1 MLILSYDRS
10 QIVTNELKHKLIL
23 SYDRGKVLT
32 NETVETLE
40 EVGYDGLMPVDFN
53 KGLSEKDALT
63 RLKQFGFNQVSE
75 KRQWTAVKIF
85 ASQLSS
91 PLMLVLLA
99 AAGATGVFIG
109 DWADS
114 SLILSA
120 VGVSVTL
127 GFFQEFKAEKA
138 LTKLKGLLAPKAKVI
153 RDGKPRIIEARF
165 LVPGDVAVLEIG
177 RIVPADGRII
187 EADSLFVNEAI
198 LTGESLPSGKSA
210 VGYQSSVVGF
220 QFKVDQFS
228 VSQSETDRPTTD
240 KPESDNRKQKTDN
253 GASLVFMGTS
263 VAAGIGRMEVTET
276 GDNTRV
282 GQIAGRILTEIKS
295 KTPLTRQVASLAKVL
310 SIMVVA
316 AAGTIFIIG
325 WIQGREIQEMFKLAV
340 SIAVAAV
347 PEGLAVSLTAILAI
361 GMQKLL
367 KRKALV
373 HRLASAETLG
383 SVTVILSDKTGT
395 LTEGKMR
402 VTGFDFTNKELGLDA
417 VAACNDLRDPLEI
430 AMYAAVKDADLRKA
444 EYSRSDEIPFSPAYK
459 YIVTAHP
466 KKQTMFISGA
476 PEVILDKSKI
486 SDSERKKWI
495 AKFQNYAGKGWRIV
509 AFASKKISKTQTKIS
524 KYDLEKFDWL
534 GLVIFEDPVRP
545 AAAEAI
551 AKAQSLGLK
560 VKIVTGDYLETT
572 MAVVRKL
579 QQAVIPAKAGIY
591 PDIDSGSTPG
601 MTKMGDIEIYSR
613 VSPEE
618 KLSIVKKLQGEGEV
632 VAMMG
637 DGVNDAPALQA
648 ADIGIVVESA
658 SDVSKET
665 ADLVLIDNN
674 FYTIVEAII
683 EGRKL
688 FLKFQKVLAYLI
700 SDSMAE
706 IIILGFALFLG
717 WPLPLTALMIL
728 WINLI
733 SDGLPAVA
741 LTLDDG
747 PKDNVV
753 VRSQTKKLL
762 DERVVSLIVSV
773 SIVKALV
780 ALIIFK
786 LFFVWSGNLPMA
798 QTAAFVSMGVASLMS
813 AIVFGSFPKP
823 AISAG
828 LPGKGVWMSVMIGL
842 ILLLVAVYQPLAA
855 GILNSFPV
863 GLEVWKL
870 AFGGG
875 LAVVLTIEIVKY
887 VLSINWTGKSG
898 REV

>member
-1 MLILSYDRS
+1 MAVNSKIDL
-10 QIVTNELKHKLIL
+10 QA
-23 SYDRGKVLT
+23 
-32 NETVETLE
+32 
-40 EVGYDGLMPVDFN
+40 
-53 KGLSEKDALT
+53 GLSEAEARK
-63 RLKQFGFNQVSE
+63 RLEQFGLNIVSE
-75 KRQWTAVKIF
+75 KKQWTAPRIF
-85 ASQLSS
+85 LSQISS
-91 PLMLVLLA
+91 PLMLVLIA
-99 AAGATGVFIG
+99 AAGATGIFIG

-114 SLILSA
+114 SLILLA
-120 VGVSVTL
+120 VGVSTTL

-138 LTKLKGLLAPKAKVI
+138 LFKLKNMLSPKAKVI
-153 RDGKPRIIEARF
+153 RDGKPLVIESKF

-177 RIVPADGRII
+177 RIVPADGKII
-187 EADSLFVNEAI
+187 EADSLSINEAI
-198 LTGESLPSGKSA
+198 LTGESLPVGK
-210 VGYQSSVVGF
+210 Q
-220 QFKVDQFS
+220 
-228 VSQSETDRPTTD
+228 
-240 KPESDNRKQKTDN
+240 RKKEEGKRKKEEEQ
-253 GASLVFMGTS
+253 LVFMGTS

-276 GDNTRV
+276 GDRTRV
-282 GQIAGRILTEIKS
+282 GKIAGRILTEIKS
-295 KTPLTRQVASLAKVL
+295 KTPLMRQVASLARMLTVL
-310 SIMVVA
+310 VVFA
-316 AAGTIFIIG
+316 ASTIFIIG
-325 WIQGREIQEMFKLAV
+325 WIQGREIQEMFKLAI

-402 VTGFDFTNKELGLDA
+402 VTGFDFINKELGLDA
-417 VAACNDLRDPLEI
+417 AAACNDLRDPLEI
-430 AMYAAVKDADLRKA
+430 AMHAAVKDADLRKA
-444 EYSRSDEIPFSPAYK
+444 EYSRSDEIPFSPDYK

-466 KKQTMFISGA
+466 KKQIMFISGA
-476 PEVILDKSKI
+476 PEIILDKSKI
-486 SDSERKKWI
+486 SESDHKKWVS
-495 AKFQNYAGKGWRIV
+495 KFKSYAGKGWRIV

-524 KYDLEKFDWL
+524 KSDLERFDWL
-534 GLVIFEDPVRP
+534 GLVIFEDPIRS

-551 AKAQSLGLK
+551 AKAQALGLK
-560 VKIVTGDYLETT
+560 VKVVTGDYLETT
-572 MAVVRKL
+572 KAVLEKFRIQNSEFRIK
-579 QQAVIPAKAGIY
+579 
-591 PDIDSGSTPG
+591 
-601 MTKMGDIEIYSR
+601 DIEIFAR

-618 KLSIVKKLQGEGEV
+618 KLSIVKKLQADGEV

-637 DGVNDAPALQA
+637 DGVNDAPALKA

-688 FLKFQKVLAYLI
+688 FLKFQKVMAYLL

-706 IIILGFALFLG
+706 VVILGFGLFAN

-747 PKDNVV
+747 PRNDAIGG
-753 VRSQTKKLL
+753 RQTLVLL
-762 DERVVSLIVSV
+762 DERVVGLIVSV
-773 SIVKALV
+773 STMKAV
-780 ALIIFK
+780 AALIIFK
-786 LFFVWSGNLPMA
+786 MVFVWGGNLSMA
-798 QTAAFVSMGVASLMS
+798 QTAAFISMGIASLMS
-813 AIVFGSFPKP
+813 AVVFGSFPKP

-842 ILLLVAVYQPLAA
+842 ILLLIAVYQPLVA
-855 GILNSFPV
+855 GILNSVPV
-863 GLEVWKL
+863 GFNIWRL
-870 AFGGG
+870 AIAGG
-875 LAVVLTIEIVKY
+875 LAVVLTIELVKY
-887 VLSINWTGKSG
+887 VLSIDWLRKSK
-898 REV
+898 

>member
-1 MLILSYDRS
+1 MAGDYKADS
-10 QIVTNELKHKLIL
+10 QI
-23 SYDRGKVLT
+23 GLT
-32 NETVETLE
+32 
-40 EVGYDGLMPVDFN
+40 
-53 KGLSEKDALT
+53 EKEAVAG
-63 RLKQFGFNQVSE
+63 LKQFGLNQLSQ
-75 KRQWTAVKIF
+75 KKQWTAPKIF
-85 ASQLSS
+85 LSQLSS
-91 PLMLVLLA
+91 PLMLVLIA

-138 LTKLKGLLAPKAKVI
+138 LANLKSLLAPKAKVI
-153 RDGKPRIIEARF
+153 RGGVPKIIESKF
-165 LVPGDVAVLEIG
+165 LVPGDAAVLEIG

-187 EADSLFVNEAI
+187 EADSLFINEAI
-198 LTGESLPSGKSA
+198 LTGESEA
-210 VGYQSSVVGF
+210 VEKQV
-220 QFKVDQFS
+220 
-228 VSQSETDRPTTD
+228 
-240 KPESDNRKQKTDN
+240 NRLAGQQVEN
-253 GASLVFMGTS
+253 VFMGTS
-263 VAAGIGRMEVTET
+263 VAAGIGRMEVSKT

-282 GQIAGRILTEIKS
+282 GGIAGRILTETKS
-295 KTPLTRQVASLAKVL
+295 KTPLMRQVASLARGLTVL
-310 SIMVVA
+310 VIM

-325 WIQGREIQEMFKLAV
+325 WKQGREIQEMFKLAI

-430 AMYAAVKDADLRKA
+430 AMYGAVENADLRKA
-444 EYSRSDEIPFSPAYK
+444 EYSRSDEIPFSPVYK

-466 KKQTMFISGA
+466 KKQIMFISGA
-476 PEVILDKSKI
+476 PEVILEMSKI
-486 SDSERKKWI
+486 TVSERNKWI
-495 AKFQNYAGKGWRIV
+495 TKFKDYAGQGRRIV
-509 AFASKKISKTQTKIS
+509 AFAYKKIPKTQIKISKS
-524 KYDLEKFDWL
+524 DLKMFEWL
-534 GLVIFEDPVRP
+534 GLVIFEDPIRP
-545 AAAEAI
+545 AAAQAI

-560 VKIVTGDYLETT
+560 IKVVTGDYLETT
-572 MAVVRKL
+572 KAVLNKL
-579 QQAVIPAKAGIY
+579 KSQESRVKSQE
-591 PDIDSGSTPG
+591 
-601 MTKMGDIEIYSR
+601 IEVFAR

-618 KLSIVKKLQGEGEV
+618 KLNIVKKLQAKGEV

-637 DGVNDAPALQA
+637 DGVNDAPALKA
-648 ADIGIVVESA
+648 ADIGIVVEGA

-665 ADLVLIDNN
+665 ADLILIDNN
-674 FYTIVEAII
+674 FYTIVEAIT

-688 FLKFQKVLAYLI
+688 FLKFQKVMAYLL

-706 IIILGFALFLG
+706 IVILGFALFAN
-717 WPLPLTALMIL
+717 WPLPVTALMIL

-747 PKDNVV
+747 PKIGVV
-753 VRSQTKKLL
+753 KQSQTRILL
-762 DERVVSLIVSV
+762 SEKVVGLIVSV
-773 SIVKALV
+773 SVVKALA

-786 LFFVWSGNLPMA
+786 MVFVWSSSLPMA
-798 QTAAFVSMGVASLMS
+798 QTAAFVTMGVASLMS

-823 AISAG
+823 LSSGGLAPLRSG
-828 LPGKGVWMSVMIGL
+828 LPGKWVLLSVMIGL
-842 ILLLVAVYQPLAA
+842 GLLLTAVYQPVIA
-855 GILNSFPV
+855 GILETAPV
-863 GLEVWKL
+863 SLETWKL

-875 LAVVLTIEIVKY
+875 LTVILTIELVKY
-887 VLSINWTGKSG
+887 VLSINWL
-898 REV
+898 R

>member
-23 SYDRGKVLT
+23 SYDLGKVLT

-40 EVGYDGLMPVDFN
+40 EVGYDGLMAVGFKVDYQVN
-53 KGLSEKDALT
+53 PQVNYQVNLQAGLPEVEAQK

-75 KRQWTAVKIF
+75 KRQWTAVKILL
-85 ASQLSS
+85 SQLSS

-177 RIVPADGRII
+177 RIVPADGKVI
-187 EADSLFVNEAI
+187 ESDSLFINEAI
-198 LTGESLPSGKSA
+198 LTGESLPVGKQ
-210 VGYQSSVVGF
+210 VNRLTGQQVNRLTGYQDIRR
-220 QFKVDQFS
+220 Q
-228 VSQSETDRPTTD
+228 
-240 KPESDNRKQKTDN
+240 KPANLVTCQPGNLS
-253 GASLVFMGTS
+253 SLVFMGTS
-263 VAAGIGRMEVTET
+263 VAAGIGRMEVTAT
-276 GDNTRV
+276 GDKTRV
-282 GQIAGRILTEIKS
+282 GQIAHRILTEIKT

-310 SIMVVA
+310 SIMVVIA
-316 AAGTIFIIG
+316 AVTIFIIG

-417 VAACNDLRDPLEI
+417 VVACNDLRDPLEI
-430 AMYAAVKDADLRKA
+430 AMYGAVKDADLRKA
-444 EYSRSDEIPFSPAYK
+444 KYSRSDEIPFSPVYK
-459 YIVTAHP
+459 YIVTLHP
-466 KKQTMFISGA
+466 EKQIMFISGA
-476 PEVILDKSKI
+476 PEVILSRSNI
-486 SDSERKKWI
+486 SDAERNKWI
-495 AKFQNYAGKGWRIV
+495 IKFKEYAGKGRRIV
-509 AFASKKISKTQTKIS
+509 AFASKSVSKNQVKISKNNL
-524 KYDLEKFDWL
+524 DKFDWL
-534 GLVIFEDPVRP
+534 GLAIFEDPVRP

-560 VKIVTGDYLETT
+560 VKVVTGDYLETT
-572 MAVVRKL
+572 MAMLQKL
-579 QQAVIPAKAGIY
+579 KIKNLKLK
-591 PDIDSGSTPG
+591 IDE
-601 MTKMGDIEIYSR
+601 IEIFAR

-618 KLSIVKKLQGEGEV
+618 KLAIVKKLQANGEV

-637 DGVNDAPALQA
+637 DGVNDAPALKA

-665 ADLVLIDNN
+665 ADLILIDNN

-688 FLKFQKVLAYLI
+688 FLKFQKVLAYLV

-717 WPLPLTALMIL
+717 WPLPITALMIL

-747 PKDNVV
+747 PKDNLV

-762 DERVVSLIVSV
+762 DEKVVSLIVSV
-773 SIVKALV
+773 SVVKALV

-786 LFFVWSGNLPMA
+786 LFFVWGGNLPMA

-828 LPGKGVWMSVMIGL
+828 LPGKWVWMSVMIGL

-863 GLEVWKL
+863 GLGVWKL

-887 VLSINWTGKSG
+887 VLSFNWTRKSG
-898 REV
+898 EKV